1 MSVDPPGIE
10 CMFDCL
16 DEAELLVEM
25 TVAVR
30 AERVAVARRLLAAG
44 RLCQLRTAGLEADGR
59 AQWCI
64 DNWEASGRGGGCR
77 AGDQPRPGVVADA
90 LRSGTAG
97 AVAST
102 GAVFAAGEVDFRV
115 VAVAVFRTGLIT
127 DPEVLTSIDTQL
139 ARCAP
144 GWNALSQ
151 KKLVEY
157 IDWGPAPDPAA
168 ERVDRGR
175 DGDRH
180 MEIEP
185 DGGGLAELRGCLR
198 ALMPLRWTGGWISW
212 PRASAGRIR
221 VRPCQRRADAVA
233 ALVAGASA
241 MVCDCGLQNCP
252 AARVMRPGT
261 VRSSSTWSLRVLR
274 FPAPVTGR
282 ATCRDTGNSCRDVP
296 PVGCLARLKPLTAG
310 VWRAES
316 GYRPPAALTTS
327 FAAAMC
333 VADFPVVIASGGLR
347 HRPHRALGSSVSSF
361 YVSRLSDFGLLCFPA
376 VSTGMAR
383 CGRGRPA

>member
-1 MSVDPPGIE
+1 MSVDPPSIE

-64 DNWEASGRGGGCR
+64 DNWEAVAAEVGAELGISRGR
-77 AGDQPRPGVVADA
+77 ASSQMHYGVE
-90 LRSGTAG
+90 LLERLPQL
-97 AVAST
+97 

-157 IDWGPAPDPAA
+157 IDWRVRALDPAA

-198 ALMPLRWTGGWISW
+198 APDAAALDRRLDQLA
-212 PRASAGRIR
+212 ASVCREDSRTAR
-221 VRPCQRRADAVA
+221 QRRADAVA

-241 MVCDCGLQNCP
+241 MACDCGLQNCP

-282 ATCRDTGNSCRDVP
+282 ATCRDTGKFLQRCS
-296 PVGCLARLKPLTAG
+296 
-310 VWRAES
+310 
-316 GYRPPAALTTS
+316 
-327 FAAAMC
+327 
-333 VADFPVVIASGGLR
+333 ASWLPGL
-347 HRPHRALGSSVSSF
+347 G
-361 YVSRLSDFGLLCFPA
+361 
-376 VSTGMAR
+376 
-383 CGRGRPA
+383 